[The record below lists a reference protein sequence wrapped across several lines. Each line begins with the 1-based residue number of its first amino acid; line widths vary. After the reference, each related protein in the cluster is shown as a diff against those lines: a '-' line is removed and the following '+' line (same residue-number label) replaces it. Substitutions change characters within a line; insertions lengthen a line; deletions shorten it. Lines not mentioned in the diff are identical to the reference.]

1 MTTLGARLR
10 GLSTWQVALGAALL
24 ILGFLVA
31 AQLRSEGPRVRYASN
46 ERGPLVET
54 VVGLQAQ
61 QDGLKTRILVLRDQI
76 QKIETQGQGTSALVA
91 TLNAQLRDARIAAG
105 LVALRG
111 PGVVLQLRDSGR
123 TVKSGDNPTDYLVTA
138 HDVRTVL
145 EELWLAGADAAAVN
159 GERITAGTAVLD
171 IGGSILVNSAYLAP
185 PYQVSAIGPADLFDR
200 LSSAAG
206 FQEFVKARAEGF
218 GIQIE
223 FATPAQVDLPAYA
236 GTVNLRYARPES
248 SP

>member
-1 MTTLGARLR
+1 MKALVARLR
-10 GLSTWQVALGAALL
+10 GLSSWQVALGAALL
-24 ILGFLVA
+24 VLGFLVA

-61 QDGLKTRILVLRDQI
+61 QDGLKARILDLRDQI

-105 LVALRG
+105 LIALRG
-111 PGVVLQLRDSGR
+111 SGVVLQLRDSGR
-123 TVKSGDNPTDYLVTA
+123 TVQPGDNPSDYLVTA

-206 FQEFVKARAEGF
+206 FREFVKARAEAF

-236 GTVNLRYARPES
+236 GAVNLRYARPEP